1 MVERVASATAIL
13 NRLLDT
19 AAEQPSLVPSVV
31 DLMQVVAV
39 TLLVMSD
46 FMCSC
51 NLPLQSLFNNAFCP
65 SCVNCEQLL
74 QHAHIALAST
84 KPLQRPTFSLKA
96 ITNGS
101 LHAMLQLCGH
111 PQLMRGNSP
120 LIAISCVTGMLL
132 YSQAVITGSAAAA
145 SDSVQILKGLAP
157 WHAAALSLHPA
168 AEAAAKC
175 IVMWT
180 GADVQSS
187 QAQAS
192 LELIMQLSDHLFAA
206 ARLFSDSVGLHVN
219 SMCLKLLQGSAGLED
234 ELRSVVVVILAAVY
248 RSNCTAPAYLSSAPQ
263 PALLAD
269 LQCHIWRRCVIFFVQ
284 GGATARHRKAMIS
297 ALLPFIHTCQVHEVR
312 LT

>member
-1 MVERVASATAIL
+1 MQECSQLLATRMVERVASATAIL

-19 AAEQPSLVPSVV
+19 AAAQPSLVPSLV

-39 TLLVMSD
+39 TLLVMRN
-46 FMCSC
+46 C

-111 PQLMRGNSP
+111 PQLLRGNAP
-120 LIAISCVTGMLL
+120 LIAISCVTGMLM

-157 WHAAALSLHPA
+157 A
-168 AEAAAKC
+168 
-175 IVMWT
+175 
-180 GADVQSS
+180 
-187 QAQAS
+187 
-192 LELIMQLSDHLFAA
+192 
-206 ARLFSDSVGLHVN
+206 
-219 SMCLKLLQGSAGLED
+219 
-234 ELRSVVVVILAAVY
+234 
-248 RSNCTAPAYLSSAPQ
+248 
-263 PALLAD
+263 
-269 LQCHIWRRCVIFFVQ
+269 
-284 GGATARHRKAMIS
+284 
-297 ALLPFIHTCQVHEVR
+297 
-312 LT
+312 

>member
-1 MVERVASATAIL
+1 MQECSQLLATRMVERVASATAIL

-19 AAEQPSLVPSVV
+19 AAVQPSLVPSLV
-31 DLMQVVAV
+31 DLMQVAAV
-39 TLLVMSD
+39 TLVVMSN
-46 FMCSC
+46 FMRNC

-74 QHAHIALAST
+74 QHAHVALAST

-96 ITNGS
+96 IANGS

-111 PQLMRGNSP
+111 PQLLRGNAP
-120 LIAISCVTGMLL
+120 LIAISCVTGMLM

-157 WHAAALSLHPA
+157 LHAAALSLLPA

-180 GADVQSS
+180 GAEVQSS

-192 LELIMQLSDHLFAA
+192 LDLMTQLCDHVFAA

-219 SMCLKLLQGSAGLED
+219 SMCLKLLHLSAGLD
-234 ELRSVVVVILAAVY
+234 DALRSVVVVILAAVY
-248 RSNCTAPAYLSSAPQ
+248 RSNCTAPSYPSPTPQ
-263 PALLAD
+263 PAP
-269 LQCHIWRRCVIFFVQ
+269 
-284 GGATARHRKAMIS
+284 T
-297 ALLPFIHTCQVHEVR
+297 P
-312 LT
+312 